1 LTVAALGLASR
12 GSEDLSGKLFDGT
25 KMPVAELHDR
35 FMQEALAQARLAAD
49 IGEVPVGAVVVAED
63 QIIASAHNRREC
75 DQDPTAHAELL
86 AIRRAAAVLGSW
98 RLDGCTVYVTL
109 EPCSMC
115 AGAMVLARLQCC
127 VYGTTDPKGGFV
139 GTLGDL
145 SDHPGLNHR
154 FQVVPGVRAQESA
167 TLLKEFFRQLRERRG

>member
-1 LTVAALGLASR
+1 
-12 GSEDLSGKLFDGT
+12 
-25 KMPVAELHDR
+25 MAELHDR
-35 FMQEALAQARLAAD
+35 FMQEALAQARLAAQM
-49 IGEVPVGAVVVAED
+49 GEVPIGAVVVRGD
-63 QIIASAHNRREC
+63 QVIAAAHNRREI

-86 AIRRAAAVLGSW
+86 AVRRAAAALGSW
-98 RLDGCTVYVTL
+98 RLEDCTVYVTL

-115 AGAMVLARLQCC
+115 AGAMVLARVERC

-154 FQVVPGVRAQESA
+154 FAVVPGVRAQESA
-167 TLLKEFFRQLRERRG
+167 ALLKDFFRQLRTRPGKLDGS

>member
-1 LTVAALGLASR
+1 
-12 GSEDLSGKLFDGT
+12 
-25 KMPVAELHDR
+25 MPVAELHDR
-35 FMQEALAQARLAAD
+35 FMQEALAQARTAATQ
-49 IGEVPVGAVVVAED
+49 GEVPVGAVVVRGD
-63 QIIASAHNRREC
+63 QIIAVGANRREC

-86 AIRRAAAVLGSW
+86 AIRRAATALGSW

-115 AGAMVLARLQCC
+115 AGAMVLARIERC

-154 FQVVPGVRAQESA
+154 FDVVPGVRSEECA
-167 TLLKEFFRQLRERRG
+167 TLLKDFFRQLRARHG